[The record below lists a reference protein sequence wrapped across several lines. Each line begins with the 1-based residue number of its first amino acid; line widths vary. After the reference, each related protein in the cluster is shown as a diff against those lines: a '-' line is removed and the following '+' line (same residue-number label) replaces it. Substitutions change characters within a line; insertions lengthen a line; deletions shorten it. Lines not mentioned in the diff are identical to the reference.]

1 MAFRE
6 TGRVF
11 VVKELI
17 EEKPAGCGCVTVALL
32 IGAGIYVFPM
42 LLQSILPIL
51 LIVGIIWLFKMFR
64 SK

>member
-1 MAFRE
+1 MALKE

-17 EEKPAGCGCVTVALL
+17 EEKSAGCGCVTIALL
-32 IGAGIYVFPM
+32 IGAGIYVFPV

-51 LIVGIIWLFKMFR
+51 VIVGIIWLFKKFR